1 MSASPR
7 PRVLV
12 RHDPDGAPVP
22 LVFDSPHS
30 GIDYPADFG
39 CVAPMPILRTGED
52 THIDDLFGAVPAHGA
67 AHGAVLI
74 AALFPRSYIDVN
86 RDELDIDPTLLAGAW
101 PYELKPGE
109 KTRLGMGLIRR
120 LAQPDVPIYDRKL
133 PVAEV
138 QARIDTYYRP
148 YHATLKA
155 ALDRTHER
163 FAGVWHLNCHSM
175 GSVGSAM
182 TADGPK
188 RRPDFVLGDRD
199 GTTCGAEFT
208 VTVFQWLKGSG
219 YQVTIN
225 DPYKGVELVRRYSN
239 PAARR
244 HSLQIEINRALY
256 MDEATREPNGGY
268 AKLKS
273 EMTALIGHLA
283 GWVRGQLR

>member
-1 MSASPR
+1 MSTPPQ

-12 RHDPDGAPVP
+12 QHDPGGVPVP

-30 GIDYPADFG
+30 GTDYPADFG

-52 THIDDLFGAVPAHGA
+52 THIDDLFGAAP

-101 PYELKPGE
+101 PGELRPGE

-120 LAQPDVPIYDRKL
+120 LAQPGVPMYDRKL
-133 PVAEV
+133 PVAEI

-148 YHATLKA
+148 YHATLRA
-155 ALDRTHER
+155 AIDRTHER
-163 FAGVWHLNCHSM
+163 FGGVWHLNCHSM
-175 GSVGSAM
+175 GAVGSAM

-199 GTTCGAEFT
+199 GTTCGTEFT
-208 VTVFQWLKGSG
+208 ATVFQWLKGRG

-239 PAARR
+239 PSAGR
-244 HSLQIEINRALY
+244 HSLQVEINRALY
-256 MDEATREPNGGY
+256 MDETTREPNAGY
-268 AKLKS
+268 TKLKS
-273 EMTALIGHLA
+273 ETTALIGHLA
-283 GWVRGQLR
+283 GWVRGRTA